1 MIAVDLE
8 HLPLRMTTSEVCALG
23 RISVA
28 TLRRRRRSGRY
39 SLEPIDRGAEDLY
52 SRSDVLTAFGLAVAD
67 EVPTPPTPSRPVV
80 DADAIRAA
88 RAAMGRKGR
97 K

>member
-1 MIAVDLE
+1 MISVDLDD
-8 HLPLRMTTSEVCALG
+8 LPLRMTTSEVCALG

-28 TLRRRRRSGRY
+28 TLRRRRRNGRY
-39 SLEPIDRGAEDLY
+39 SLEPIDRGAEELY
-52 SRSDVLTAFGLAVAD
+52 LRSDVLTAFGLAVVD
-67 EVPTPPTPSRPVV
+67 QVPEPPTPSRPVV

-88 RAAMGRKGR
+88 RAAMGRGGR